1 MPSHESVHH
10 RGRFDAVRLARPGRD
25 VQLHL
30 PRLDGKSLKVKI
42 DDAKMT
48 LLWRG
53 NVYRIREEESCAKY
67 GWHAERKGEAFDFC
81 TATQGYADFHEGGRL
96 VQCDQDR

>member
-1 MPSHESVHH
+1 MNRFIIAAVSTLSVWPAQAATFSYDC
-10 RGRFDAVRLARPGRD
+10 RV
-25 VQLHL
+25 
-30 PRLDGKSLKVKI
+30 DGKSLKVKI
-42 DDAKMT
+42 DSTKKT

-53 NVYRIREEESCAKY
+53 KIYRITEQESCAKY

-81 TATQGYADFHEGGRL
+81 TATQGYADFHEGDRL

>member
-1 MPSHESVHH
+1 MNRFIIAAVSTLSVWPAQAATFSYTC
-10 RGRFDAVRLARPGRD
+10 RV
-25 VQLHL
+25 
-30 PRLDGKSLKVKI
+30 DGKSLKVKI

>member
-1 MPSHESVHH
+1 MNRFIIAAVSTLSVWPAQAATFSYTC
-10 RGRFDAVRLARPGRD
+10 RVE
-25 VQLHL
+25 
-30 PRLDGKSLKVKI
+30 GKSLKVKI
-42 DDAKMT
+42 DDAKKT

>member
-1 MPSHESVHH
+1 MNRFIIAAVSTLSVWPAQAATFSYTC
-10 RGRFDAVRLARPGRD
+10 RV
-25 VQLHL
+25 
-30 PRLDGKSLKVKI
+30 DGKSLKVKI
-42 DDAKMT
+42 DDAKKT

-53 NVYRIREEESCAKY
+53 NVYRIREEDSCAKY